1 MLKNGTCIYV
11 GLNYRENVQVEE
23 GNNYRPGFKLTG
35 LWFHSEGR
43 KEEGRKE
50 GRNQNQ
56 NLICH
61 CRGGALSVNK
71 KTQSLNKIKIKLE
84 HI

>member
-1 MLKNGTCIYV
+1 MQKSVAYMLQNGTCIYV

-43 KEEGRKE
+43 KEGRKE
-50 GRNQNQ
+50 SESESESESY
-56 NLICH
+56 
-61 CRGGALSVNK
+61 LS
-71 KTQSLNKIKIKLE
+71 L
-84 HI
+84 

>member
-1 MLKNGTCIYV
+1 MQKSVAYMLKNGTCIYV

-43 KEEGRKE
+43 KE
-50 GRNQNQ
+50 
-56 NLICH
+56 
-61 CRGGALSVNK
+61 
-71 KTQSLNKIKIKLE
+71 
-84 HI
+84 